1 MRTAVTPLWAA
12 SRLTV
17 SWTSEKLV
25 LDLEDDDDD
34 AEAAREI
41 ESWTDVVVV
50 GASVSAMM
58 MMRSWTPIAT
68 DFQTIPE
75 KVGEG
80 AVRVNDDSSFT
91 QNSTQ
96 EMAYQQRLLCV

>member
-25 LDLEDDDDD
+25 LDLEDDDD

-41 ESWTDVVVV
+41 ESWTDVVV

-58 MMRSWTPIAT
+58 MMMRSWTPLAT

-80 AVRVNDDSSFT
+80 AVKG
-91 QNSTQ
+91 
-96 EMAYQQRLLCV
+96 QRR

>member
-1 MRTAVTPLWAA
+1 M
-12 SRLTV
+12 
-17 SWTSEKLV
+17 V
-25 LDLEDDDDD
+25 LDLEDDDD

-41 ESWTDVVVV
+41 ESWTDVVV

-58 MMRSWTPIAT
+58 MMMRSWTPLAT

-80 AVRVNDDSSFT
+80 AVKG
-91 QNSTQ
+91 
-96 EMAYQQRLLCV
+96 QRR